1 MRLFLHNYVKCDERK
16 EKHVLILLI
25 FFCERLPN
33 ITRPIGHFIVRAND
47 LGYGTKSTTTRG
59 MLLHVPTLGAETGL
73 PPSCKDVGMGIIQ

>member
-1 MRLFLHNYVKCDERK
+1 MRLFLHNYVKCEETCVDF
-16 EKHVLILLI
+16 VD

-73 PPSCKDVGMGIIQ
+73 PPSCNDVGMGIIH